1 MMTSESRGRSRKH
14 KLSCYRGDS
23 QDITS
28 DGTCSNRACNSW
40 EESDD
45 INSYFCHQ
53 LSTLSIPKSAEHPPR
68 KKLKRRKN
76 RKVKRTRVS
85 RPTAHISESSD
96 VTPTSPGS
104 SQVISVASDDTVQ
117 EAMSVGDAS
126 SDSSLSLGHITDLGG
141 TDADDELSCWEGPH
155 FHRSSED
162 DTQMTDG
169 SGVARNKKKVVRID
183 TDLHTGTVPEMRGPQ
198 PPLKTLVKREK
209 LKTRHKTH
217 TTREQYHGGSSTS
230 SPSMTGIDSAM
241 KRRYIG
247 MEYSIG
253 DGAGPSSAMH
263 TGE

>member
-14 KLSCYRGDS
+14 KLFGDT

-85 RPTAHISESSD
+85 RPTVHISESSD

-141 TDADDELSCWEGPH
+141 TDADDELSCWEGPC
-155 FHRSSED
+155 FQRSSED
-162 DTQMTDG
+162 DMEMADSSAGLQ
-169 SGVARNKKKVVRID
+169 ARNKKRVVRID
-183 TDLHTGTVPEMRGPQ
+183 TDLQTGTVPEMRGPQ
-198 PPLKTLVKREK
+198 SPLKTLVRREK
-209 LKTRHKTH
+209 LKTRHKTQAA
-217 TTREQYHGGSSTS
+217 REHGGSSTS

-247 MEYSIG
+247 MEFSIG

-263 TGE
+263 IGD